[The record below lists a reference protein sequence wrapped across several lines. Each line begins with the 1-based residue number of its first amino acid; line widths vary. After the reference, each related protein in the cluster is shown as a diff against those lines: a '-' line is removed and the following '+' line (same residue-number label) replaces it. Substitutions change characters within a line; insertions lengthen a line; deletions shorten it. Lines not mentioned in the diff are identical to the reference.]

1 MLENFMKYLSWA
13 WIKPPDLDPVLYM
26 LVNQWPPGQA
36 HKASKQHVN
45 LSSDPILVHAADLEK
60 QGSSSVINH
69 VNCYSLYESH

>member
-1 MLENFMKYLSWA
+1 MLEIFMKYLFQPRL
-13 WIKPPDLDPVLYM
+13 IPPALDPILYM